1 MGVSAIQRVRV
12 LMSGLHENLQQ
23 VNSLISSVKWGSS

>member
-1 MGVSAIQRVRV
+1 MGVSVIQRVRV
-12 LMSGLHENLQQ
+12 LMSSLNENLQQ